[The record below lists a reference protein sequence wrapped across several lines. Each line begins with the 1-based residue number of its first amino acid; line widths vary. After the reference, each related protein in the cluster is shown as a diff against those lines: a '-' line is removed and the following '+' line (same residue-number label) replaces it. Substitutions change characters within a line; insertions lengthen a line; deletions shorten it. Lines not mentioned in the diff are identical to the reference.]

1 MIKNIIIVAMAICIA
16 VLSSKQGDETTEE
29 AFTRVGKNVY
39 APTIKI
45 FRGNLDNG

>member
-39 APTIKI
+39 ATTIKI
-45 FRGNLDNG
+45 FKERADES